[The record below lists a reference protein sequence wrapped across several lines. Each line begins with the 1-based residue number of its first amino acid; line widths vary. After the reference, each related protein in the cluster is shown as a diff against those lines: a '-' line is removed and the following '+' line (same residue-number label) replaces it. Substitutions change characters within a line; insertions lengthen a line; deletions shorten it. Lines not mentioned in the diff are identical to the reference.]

1 MFWDTGI
8 PRTFYGGKIC
18 SAQRPKQLAARGG
31 HICKCFINSSKTS
44 IVRHRN
50 SHSRGFTGLSAQY
63 SSELRRRWIIRI
75 FPHSC
80 CRHSSPAKKNQ
91 REKILKAAAGA
102 VNDAFYDL
110 SIHTFKVARQLGYA
124 LETSEMKSSQRGAW
138 SQLHAVTYF
147 WKLFKYLS
155 KLVVM
160 WMRETENYSMYKLVL

>member
-1 MFWDTGI
+1 MISHT
-8 PRTFYGGKIC
+8 
-18 SAQRPKQLAARGG
+18 QRPRQLAARGD

-50 SHSRGFTGLSAQY
+50 SHSRGFTGLSAQH

-138 SQLHAVTYF
+138 SQLHDVTYF

-160 WMRETENYSMYKLVL
+160 WTRELFHLQGVSPVLYRTGGVSYWNEWN

>member
-1 MFWDTGI
+1 MTSH
-8 PRTFYGGKIC
+8 T
-18 SAQRPKQLAARGG
+18 QRPKQLAARGG

-80 CRHSSPAKKNQ
+80 CRHSSQAKKTRGQ
-91 REKILKAAAGA
+91 AEKKKIQAAA

-110 SIHTFKVARQLGYA
+110 SIHTFKVARQLGYT
-124 LETSEMKSSQRGAW
+124 LETSEMKSSQRGAS

-147 WKLFKYLS
+147 
-155 KLVVM
+155 
-160 WMRETENYSMYKLVL
+160 

>member
-1 MFWDTGI
+1 MASKLSLQGLYWSLRKAVQSSERKWI
-8 PRTFYGGKIC
+8 SHSCCRHSSPAKKNQREKIRK
-18 SAQRPKQLAARGG
+18 AVTTGG

-50 SHSRGFTGLSAQY
+50 SHSRGFTGLSAQH

-91 REKILKAAAGA
+91 RKKILKAAAGA

-124 LETSEMKSSQRGAW
+124 LETSEMKSSQRGA
-138 SQLHAVTYF
+138 
-147 WKLFKYLS
+147 
-155 KLVVM
+155 
-160 WMRETENYSMYKLVL
+160 

>member
-1 MFWDTGI
+1 MNNPDFSTLVCHFELVSFQI
-8 PRTFYGGKIC
+8 THFYKI
-18 SAQRPKQLAARGG
+18 SHTQRPIQLAARGD

-124 LETSEMKSSQRGAW
+124 LETSEMKSSQRGA
-138 SQLHAVTYF
+138 
-147 WKLFKYLS
+147 
-155 KLVVM
+155 
-160 WMRETENYSMYKLVL
+160 